1 LHPWRTYEFRGRDC
15 HENPFVDFGFV
26 EVKGADL
33 GLSSHMLQETLWV
46 DSASCV
52 IPTFK
57 RYYEAQGISKL
68 RYKVLWQDGRPVD
81 LPFAEGWEE
90 M

>member
-1 LHPWRTYEFRGRDC
+1 LLPWRSYEFRGRDR
-15 HENPFVDFGFV
+15 HGNPFVDFGFV
-26 EVKGADL
+26 EVKGARL
-33 GLSSHMLQETLWV
+33 ALSSHMLREVLWV
-46 DSASCV
+46 NCASCV

-68 RYKVLWQDGRPVD
+68 RCKVLRQDGRPVD